1 MKAQRYWLMAPLLA
15 LALLWGTA
23 AHAAEFAIRDVE
35 THLSDQVYVM
45 DAHVDYD
52 FSKSAL
58 EALSNGVPLTLKL
71 DINVNRERS
80 WWLPDQTVASL
91 EQLYQLNYH
100 ALSHTYLVRNLN
112 SGALYVYPTQ
122 ESAIESLG
130 DIHNFPLLDANLIK
144 SGEHYDLEMHI
155 KLDIEHLPSPLKLIA
170 YITPDWH
177 LSSDWSTWSLKP

>member
-1 MKAQRYWLMAPLLA
+1 VWRRWLMSVLTIGLLV
-15 LALLWGTA
+15 GTNSYAYA
-23 AHAAEFAIRDVE
+23 ADFTIRDVE
-35 THLSDQVYVM
+35 THLSDQVYVV
-45 DAHVDYD
+45 DAHVDYK
-52 FSKSAL
+52 FSARAL
-58 EALSNGVPLTLKL
+58 EALSSGVPLTLKI
-71 DINVNRERS
+71 DINVQRQRS
-80 WWLPDQTVASL
+80 WLPDQTVASL

-112 SGALYVYPTQ
+112 SGAFYVYPTR

-130 DIHNFPLLDANLIK
+130 DLHNFPLLDANLITADQN
-144 SGEHYDLEMHI
+144 YDIEMRI